1 MQSLS
6 EREPRRMDPFTTTSH
21 PSAPSQTL
29 SEIVIAGAPWLQ
41 TARLAL
47 HPGLITIIGARGSG
61 KTALA
66 EMIAAGC
73 DAIPPGVNTR
83 SFLHR
88 ARPFLEGVAVTLKWA
103 GPVED
108 GASHTRPV
116 LQTAARDG
124 DGAPRGPRA
133 RYLSQQFVEELCAS
147 DGATSGLLREI
158 ERTVFESHDVSD
170 RDGALDFEEL
180 LTLRAQRHRDTR
192 AREEKSLAEVS
203 DRIAAETQKANQL
216 TALRAQLS
224 DKSFLLARLSADRDK
239 LASNTGLERIDRL
252 TALTQAAERVRG
264 FVRFFN
270 VQEQQLLALR
280 DEIKGFRDT
289 EAPAALQ
296 ALQRRYARSGL
307 KGDMWKPFLLDYTGD
322 VERLLEAQIARAQ
335 RSAASWRGRPPAPLS
350 PEIELIHPAMDLE
363 KVPLAVLE
371 AEIARLGQQVSL
383 DRQTSEAFTALS
395 RRIVTETEL
404 LSQLRA
410 RAEDAEDA
418 GPRIKALE
426 AERRAITQRVFAA
439 LAAEHNVLTELY
451 APIAQ
456 RLSTAG
462 GSLRKLAFAVRR
474 TADMERWIKAGDAL
488 LNLRRPGAFS
498 AQGALARAAAPL
510 QHAWESGSAEAVAA
524 AVQTF
529 RESHLTAL
537 LAHGPADVAVSDPHG
552 APAHA
557 WLARVTAWLSST
569 DHIAVRYAVEYDG
582 VDIRHLSPGT
592 RGIVLLLLYLGFD
605 DSDDRPLIID
615 QPEENLDPKS
625 VYDELVGLFVQA
637 KTKRQVIL
645 VTHNANLVINT
656 EADQIIV
663 ASIGSN
669 AGDGLPPITYRTGS
683 LDDAATRQSVC
694 DILEGGERAFR
705 ERAKRLGLD

>member
-1 MQSLS
+1 
-6 EREPRRMDPFTTTSH
+6 MDPFTTTSH
-21 PSAPSQTL
+21 PSTPSQTI
-29 SEIVIAGAPWLQ
+29 SEIAITGAPWLQ

-108 GASHTRPV
+108 AASQTRPV

-124 DGAPRGPRA
+124 EGAPRGPRA

-216 TALRAQLS
+216 AALRAQLS

-264 FVRFFN
+264 FVRFFSL
-270 VQEQQLLALR
+270 QEQQLLALR
-280 DEIKGFRDT
+280 DEVKGFRDT

-335 RSAASWRGRPPAPLS
+335 RSAASWRGRPLTSPDGAPLS

-404 LSQLRA
+404 LAQLRA
-410 RAEDAEDA
+410 RAEEAEDA

-426 AERRAITQRVFAA
+426 AERRAITARVFAA

-474 TADMERWIKAGDAL
+474 TADMERWIKAGETL

-510 QHAWESGSAEAVAA
+510 QRAWESGSAEAVAA
-524 AVQTF
+524 AVEAF

-656 EADQIIV
+656 EADQVIV
-663 ASIGSN
+663 ASSGNN

-683 LDDAATRQSVC
+683 LDDAATRHSVC

-705 ERAKRLGLD
+705 ERAKRLGLT